1 MSADIYVLEND
12 GNSKILDK
20 VQCKDET
27 KELQDLLEK
36 NLQMIPG
43 KQINPEDP
51 LRWML
56 IKREMPVPDPE
67 TGGNRWSIDFVL
79 VDHLARLAFV
89 ECKRFQDTR
98 SRREVIGQMFEYAAN
113 GSFYWKKNDL
123 KGFAEESA
131 KNLGATLEDELNAL
145 FEGETRDVDEF
156 FQQVT
161 DNLEAGQMRLIFFME
176 EAPYQLKSM
185 VEFLNKQ
192 MESTDVLLVEAAQ
205 YEHEGKRFVSPMLF
219 GYTEEARRVKKTVTI
234 QKGESKQW
242 DEDSFF
248 EAVKINLKDEEYQA
262 IRNLYDECANM
273 GCKFAWG
280 RGKVDGSFS
289 VKFPSVSRNTVVSV
303 FSEGTLQFAFE
314 AYKRT
319 PTQAEFRD
327 ELKNRVETDM
337 GLSFPDDYYKKYPLF
352 RVNQWITQAPVLQKT
367 IREIKQEFTKNID

>member
-1 MSADIYVLEND
+1 
-12 GNSKILDK
+12 
-20 VQCKDET
+20 
-27 KELQDLLEK
+27 
-36 NLQMIPG
+36 MIPG
-43 KQINPEDP
+43 KQISPEDP

-67 TGGNRWSIDFVL
+67 TGSNRWSIDFVL

-113 GSFYWKKNDL
+113 GSFYWEKDDL

-131 KNLGATLEDELNAL
+131 KNIGATLEDELNAL

-161 DNLEAGQMRLIFFME
+161 DNLEVGQMRLIFFME

-205 YEHEGKRFVSPMLF
+205 YEHEGKRLVSPMLF

-234 QKGESKQW
+234 QKGESRQW

-248 EAVKINLKDEEYQA
+248 EAVKSNLKDEEHQA
-262 IRNLYDECANM
+262 IRNLYDECIKI
-273 GCKFAWG
+273 GCKPRWG
-280 RGKVDGSFS
+280 KGTRNGSFS
-289 VKFPSVSRNTVVSV
+289 FIFNEVSKNTVISV
-303 FSEGTLQFAFE
+303 FSEGTLQFPFGAFKKTT
-314 AYKRT
+314 AQT
-319 PTQAEFRD
+319 EFRNVY
-327 ELKNRVETDM
+327 KQKVETEM
-337 GLSFPDDYYKKYPLF
+337 GLIFPEDYHKRLSIFKKDD
-352 RVNQWITQAPVLQKT
+352 WITRVPDLLNV
-367 IREIKQEFTKNID
+367 IREMKEKYAENID